1 MLFLKLA
8 LLNIRKYKRRS
19 IIIVISV
26 VLSVSVMVFVGGM
39 LDGLKNSFFTNLLQQ
54 SGHLQIHEDG
64 WKQRLDPY
72 SIRYLIDQP
81 DSVMKSIRA
90 TLPTTGQGGG
100 RIRRME
106 SILQFGALLIHN
118 GKSIAMVGQ
127 GVKPDTAFFSRV
139 TTHVVEGSFLP
150 AAHSGIALSA
160 SSARLLDLKLGD
172 QLAVLVQD
180 STGSPY
186 YLTYPVT
193 GIYHSGV
200 SEMDDSYFFL
210 TLSDAQELLDLP
222 NKATE
227 IRITL
232 NDPASASSV
241 ANRLSPILGPK
252 KLSIETWR
260 QINGSIIVF
269 IDMSDWFTLIINV
282 FIIIVSATVI
292 TNSILMTVLERIPV
306 FGTLRAIGLKRSQLF
321 LMIVDEGLMLGT
333 IGSLIGIALSV
344 PFVVY
349 LQSHGLNVGAIS
361 TALGTGTTYYFSM
374 TPRNGLLDFAGGV
387 LIAVAGSLYAAMVS
401 VRRTLIESLSQEA

>member
-8 LLNIRKYKRRS
+8 LLNISKYKRRS
-19 IIIVISV
+19 IIIALSV

-39 LDGLKNSFFTNLLQQ
+39 LDGLKSSFFTNLLQQ
-54 SGHLQIHEDG
+54 SGHLQIHEAG
-64 WKQRLDPY
+64 WKHRLNPY
-72 SIRYLIDQP
+72 SIKYLIDRP
-81 DSVMKSIRA
+81 DSVMKDIRTALPA
-90 TLPTTGQGGG
+90 TEQGGA
-100 RIRRME
+100 RILRME
-106 SILQFGALLIHN
+106 SILQFGALLIHD
-118 GKSIAMVGQ
+118 GKSLAMVGQ
-127 GVKPDTAFFSRV
+127 GVIPDTTFFSRV
-139 TTHVVEGSFLP
+139 TTHMVNGSFLP
-150 AAHSGIALSA
+150 GTNSGLALSA
-160 SSARLLDLKLGD
+160 SSAKLLDLKLGD

-210 TLSDAQELLDLP
+210 TLPDAQQLLDLP
-222 NKATE
+222 HKASE

-232 NDPASASSV
+232 NDPADANAV
-241 ANRLSPILGPK
+241 AVNLAPALGQQ

-260 QINGSIIVF
+260 QINGSLIVF
-269 IDMSDWFTLIINV
+269 IDMSDWFSLIINI

-321 LMIVDEGLMLGT
+321 LMIVDEGLILGA

-349 LQSHGLNVGAIS
+349 LEHHGLNVGAMS

-374 TPRNGLLDFAGGV
+374 TPRNALLDFAGGV

-401 VRRTLIESLSQEA
+401 MRSTLIESLSREA